1 MRLLA
6 FNVTFVAQLDR
17 FFDGVAAVSVIKA
30 AIYVLTGSV
39 KVLALSSEACEE
51 PSHYRKTLE
60 ALVLG
65 IRAQLSLADSQ
76 RPDLSDA
83 SCSFLAELL

>member
-17 FFDGVAAVSVIKA
+17 FFDGVAAVSVIKG

-39 KVLALSSEACEE
+39 QILALSTEACEE

-65 IRAQLSLADSQ
+65 IRAGLSLADSQ
-76 RPDLSDA
+76 EPDL
-83 SCSFLAELL
+83 